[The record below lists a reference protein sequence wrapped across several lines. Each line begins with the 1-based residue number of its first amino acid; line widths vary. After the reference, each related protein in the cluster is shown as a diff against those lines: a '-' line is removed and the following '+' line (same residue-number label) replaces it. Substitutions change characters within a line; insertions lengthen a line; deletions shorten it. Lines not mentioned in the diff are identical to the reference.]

1 MQLIPTF
8 SRFWLCTSPD
18 RVGRFIPSLHLV
30 GWWPWNP
37 KPMSNIV
44 QSPEETWRNPP
55 LGPLWH
61 YVLDR
66 TPPSDHLV
74 SFGPSGQPNH
84 SRSSRQFGAP
94 GPFQSFFS
102 QEPWPWH
109 GLKVSSFWHG
119 EILDINGRKISIC
132 TRITLLNHI
141 YIYYMSYYYRL
152 DLDIKRWTWWTEIA
166 WWSWWGCSIDA
177 VGHLGSQHGHRM
189 IRTFET
195 FWVRH
200 RDSFSEVSLNP
211 NVVE

>member
-119 EILDINGRKISIC
+119 EIDMYSYYIIKS
-132 TRITLLNHI
+132 HI
-141 YIYYMSYYYRL
+141 YIIYVILLQIRFRYQEMNMMNWNCLMILMGMLHWR
-152 DLDIKRWTWWTEIA
+152 RW
-166 WWSWWGCSIDA
+166 S
-177 VGHLGSQHGHRM
+177 LG
-189 IRTFET
+189 
-195 FWVRH
+195 
-200 RDSFSEVSLNP
+200 
-211 NVVE
+211 